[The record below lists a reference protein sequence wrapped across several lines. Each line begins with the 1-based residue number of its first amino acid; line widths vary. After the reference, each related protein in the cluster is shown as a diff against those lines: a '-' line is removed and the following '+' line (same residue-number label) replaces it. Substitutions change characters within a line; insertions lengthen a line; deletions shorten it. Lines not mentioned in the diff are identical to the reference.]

1 MQHSTPDQKFKYNLC
16 PKSDGIE
23 VRTPGQLSTHEE
35 REPNLTPAIPGKRTN
50 ETPLTNIR
58 TIIIKL
64 ILREKRLKKLANACA
79 KLWNELTYER
89 RQQYFNNKHVDLKGT
104 ANKYYEK
111 YKKTLGSATAQT
123 IIQKNNEAWH
133 AFFELLKRKKEGK
146 LSEHMQRISPPGYWK
161 DRKTNKRKLIL
172 IIRCDRYEIR
182 ERALY
187 LKDWNIEIPFTGKL
201 KWYGKQ
207 GRLEIIYDEVKRR
220 WYAHIP
226 VDVGT
231 ENTKTSKPSK
241 HIVHGERKRIQIAEP
256 KGSKKAAV
264 DLGINILASVV
275 VDDGTWL
282 LYKGVRAKE
291 DYFYFE
297 KRIAEAQSLADN
309 ARNAGRL
316 GEFKKWSRVKR
327 RLSRK
332 LYRRLLHL
340 YRNLANH
347 LVKRLWGLGVS
358 ELYLGYPFN
367 SAQDVGNKFT
377 VNLWS
382 YRKLMDIIELKA
394 QEYGIRVFEVI
405 EYNTSKYCVYH
416 DVEVVREE
424 RGVVVCP
431 FNHKM
436 HADLNGAL
444 NILKIG
450 AGVVLSNVNKPL
462 SFIVGHDRVASIKGG
477 NPKTPGVIPSH

>member
-1 MQHSTPDQKFKYNLC
+1 MRGTKYN
-16 PKSDGIE
+16 GIE
-23 VRTPGQLSTHEE
+23 MREPGQLLTHEE
-35 REPNLTPAIPGKRTN
+35 QEPNLTPAIPGERINEIPHTNTRTN
-50 ETPLTNIR
+50 N
-58 TIIIKL
+58 IKL
-64 ILREKRLKKLANACA
+64 ILKEKRLKKLANACA

-89 RQQYFNNKHVDLKGT
+89 RQQYFNSKHVDLKGT

-111 YKKTLGSATAQT
+111 YKKILGSTNAQAV
-123 IIQKNNEAWH
+123 IRKNNEAWH
-133 AFFELLKRKKEGK
+133 SFFELLKKKKEGK
-146 LSEHMQRISPPGYWK
+146 LPKHIHHISPPGYWK
-161 DRKTNKRKLIL
+161 DRKANKRKLIL
-172 IIRCDRYEIR
+172 IVRNDRYEVR
-182 ERALY
+182 ERTLY

-207 GRLEIIYDEVKRR
+207 GRLEIIYDEAKRA

-231 ENTKTSKPSK
+231 ENTKTGKPSK

-256 KGSKKAAV
+256 KGNKKAAV

-309 ARNAGRL
+309 AKNAGRL
-316 GEFKKWSRVKR
+316 GEFKRWNRVKG
-327 RLSRK
+327 RLYRK
-332 LYRRLLHL
+332 LSMRLLHL

-367 SAQDVGNKFT
+367 IAQDAGNKFT

-394 QEYGIRVFEVI
+394 QEYGIRVFEVV
-405 EYNTSKYCVYH
+405 EYNTSRFCAFH
-416 DVEVVREE
+416 GVEVVREE

-431 FNHKM
+431 FNHKL

-444 NILKIG
+444 NILRIG
-450 AGVVLSNVNKPL
+450 AGVVLSNVGRPL
-462 SFIVGHDRVASIKGG
+462 SFVVGHDRVASVKGG
-477 NPKTPGVIPSH
+477 NPRDSRGNSVPLEDGVGS